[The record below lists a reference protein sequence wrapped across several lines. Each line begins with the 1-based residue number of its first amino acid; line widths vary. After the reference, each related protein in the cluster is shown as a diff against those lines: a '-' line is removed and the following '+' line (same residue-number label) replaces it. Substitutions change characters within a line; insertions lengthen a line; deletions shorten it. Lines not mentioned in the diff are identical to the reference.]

1 MDEIHCLPSPA
12 PIIWHRAGA
21 TLGVFLKT
29 KDKSVKELA
38 GPAALSAVLAG
49 ITEPAIYG
57 VTLRFKRPFF
67 IGAVFSGI
75 AGAIVAAAG
84 TGAPT
89 LLGTSILTLPD
100 ISASDLSDF

>member
-1 MDEIHCLPSPA
+1 MSPQSFCLC
-12 PIIWHRAGA
+12 IIILVILISRY
-21 TLGVFLKT
+21 TFISSY
-29 KDKSVKELA
+29 SVKYKELA

-89 LLGTSILTLPD
+89 LLGTSILTLPGY
-100 ISASDLSDF
+100 IGVGFVGFFGK